1 MKKLFAVVMLA
12 GILILGGFSQSR
24 ADDAR
29 DVKAKAQEIVA
40 QVVQPGMSD
49 YDKALALYD

>member
-12 GILILGGFSQSR
+12 GILILGGFSQNR
-24 ADDAR
+24 ADEAR

-49 YDKALALYD
+49 YDKALALHD